1 MASSAADIA
10 TAASKGA
17 DQEESGVTFDVHAS
31 AHVPSAPLVP
41 LRLVARPQPPAG
53 AGAARQGS
61 GPVAKIEDVTAEGKL
76 ANPAALIVVVEEN
89 LSMHTIASGTQCA
102 LYFEYCGLNI
112 IVGCFKFPLA
122 SCFRITFSQSCSVA
136 QI

>member
-10 TAASKGA
+10 TASNKGTPSDRGDA
-17 DQEESGVTFDVHAS
+17 DQEGSGVTFDVHAS

-53 AGAARQGS
+53 AAAARQGS

-76 ANPAALIVVVEEN
+76 VNSSSSIIVVEQNV
-89 LSMHTIASGTQCA
+89 SMHSISSGTQCA
-102 LYFEYCGLNI
+102 CISIED
-112 IVGCFKFPLA
+112 
-122 SCFRITFSQSCSVA
+122 
-136 QI
+136 

>member
-1 MASSAADIA
+1 MASSAAEIA
-10 TAASKGA
+10 TAAFKGAPSDRGDA

-102 LYFEYCGLNI
+102 LCFEYCGFTI
-112 IVGCFKFPLA
+112 IV
-122 SCFRITFSQSCSVA
+122 
-136 QI
+136 